1 MLVLDVS
8 VLLAAHRADHPQY
21 DPVRRWLDSLLAA
34 RTDFGV
40 PSFVWASFL
49 RLATHRRVFVVPTP
63 LGDALDFV
71 DAMTAQ
77 PGHVAT
83 EPRARHLALVRQIC
97 VAAEASGDLVP
108 DAVLAAVAVEHGAAV
123 ATLDRDFARF
133 ESVRRVRPGDPGGDA
148 THDRPRARPAGGSA
162 GRRPTST

>member
-1 MLVLDVS
+1 MLVLDVN

-83 EPRARHLALVRQIC
+83 EPGARHLALVRQIC

-133 ESVRRVRPGDPGGDA
+133 ESVRRVRPGDPGRDA
-148 THDRPRARPAGGSA
+148 
-162 GRRPTST
+162 PTA